1 MINLAKEKK
10 DNRIYPINGVR
21 ICIDREGET
30 LAGRAYSKMTE
41 AEIKF
46 KSSSQMLLKVD
57 SLFDQCGYPQRFME
71 ARSFR
76 KNAVTA
82 SRFQAPKPVVSD
94 AEILEKRG
102 KCCTVDVIVQSRR
115 KAGWQGIVC
124 RMDGRMI
131 DRFESELELLKLLAK
146 AVEKQQAAINQ

>member
-1 MINLAKEKK
+1 MAKEKNE
-10 DNRIYPINGVR
+10 NRIYPINGIR

-30 LAGRAYSKMTE
+30 LAGRVYSKMTE

-46 KSSSQMLLKVD
+46 DSSSQMLLEVD
-57 SLFDQCGYPQRFME
+57 HLFDQCGYPQRFME
-71 ARSFR
+71 ARSFQ

-82 SRFQAPKPVVSD
+82 SRFQVPKSVVPD
-94 AEILEKRG
+94 EKIFEKRG

-124 RMDGRMI
+124 RIDGKMV
-131 DRFESELELLKLLAK
+131 DKFESELKLLKILSK
-146 AVEKQQAAINQ
+146 AVEKQQAAVNQ

>member
-1 MINLAKEKK
+1 MAKEKK
-10 DNRIYPINGVR
+10 ENRIYPINGIR

-46 KSSSQMLLKVD
+46 ESSSQMLLKAD
-57 SLFDQCGYPQRFME
+57 HLFDKCGYPQRFME
-71 ARSFR
+71 ARSFQ

-82 SRFQAPKPVVSD
+82 SRFQAPKSVVPD
-94 AEILEKRG
+94 EDILEKEG
-102 KCCTVDVIVQSRR
+102 ACCTVDVIVQSRR

-124 RMDGRMI
+124 QMDGRMV
-131 DRFESELELLKLLAK
+131 DQFESELELLKILSK
-146 AVEKQQAAINQ
+146 VVEKQQAAVNQ